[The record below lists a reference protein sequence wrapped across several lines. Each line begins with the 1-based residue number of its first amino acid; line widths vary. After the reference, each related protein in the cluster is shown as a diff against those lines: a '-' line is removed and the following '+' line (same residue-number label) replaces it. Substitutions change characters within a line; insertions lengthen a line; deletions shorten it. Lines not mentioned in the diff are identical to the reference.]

1 MELGLEGF
9 EAARRA
15 GALTPHVFN
24 QPDRQVQQ
32 PRARDPV
39 VHGVA
44 HGVASE
50 GGPARRAASNSHRS
64 ELRSRQVDL

>member
-1 MELGLEGF
+1 
-9 EAARRA
+9 
-15 GALTPHVFN
+15 
-24 QPDRQVQQ
+24 
-32 PRARDPV
+32 